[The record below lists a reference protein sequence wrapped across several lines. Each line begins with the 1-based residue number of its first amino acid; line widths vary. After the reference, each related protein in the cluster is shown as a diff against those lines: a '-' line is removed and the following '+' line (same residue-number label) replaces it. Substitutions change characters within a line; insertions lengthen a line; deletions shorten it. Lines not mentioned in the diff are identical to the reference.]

1 MMTMKTQERP
11 ERMNSAD
18 DTPVP
23 VPHRAANQHKTSAC
37 TSIRPPKSTIVQD
50 WHIEGRHP
58 SMAIGVNPVYA
69 EWLKRSKARPGDVID
84 IIGYQLYRRRKG
96 LQMESTFRHI
106 ISHTANSTGKEV
118 SCHE

>member
-1 MMTMKTQERP
+1 
-11 ERMNSAD
+11 MNVVT
-18 DTPVP
+18 DTPVIQT
-23 VPHRAANQHKTSAC
+23 HQTANQHKTSAC

-69 EWLKRSKARPGDVID
+69 EWLKQSKARPGDVID
-84 IIGYQLYRRRKG
+84 IIGYQLYRRHKG
-96 LQMESTFRHI
+96 LPMESTFRHI